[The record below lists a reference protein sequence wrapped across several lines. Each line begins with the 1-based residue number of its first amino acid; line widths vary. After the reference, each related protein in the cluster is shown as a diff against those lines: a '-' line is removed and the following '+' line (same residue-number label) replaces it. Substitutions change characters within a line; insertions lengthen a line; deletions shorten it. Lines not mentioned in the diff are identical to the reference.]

1 VFTYYNYGIVPILAL
16 LDFAMTFV
24 MKTDASEFY
33 VGAVLMQDYHPLTY
47 VSKALGP
54 KLRGLSIYEK
64 EYVAILL
71 AMEQWKSYLQCSEF
85 CILTG

>member
-1 VFTYYNYGIVPILAL
+1 
-16 LDFAMTFV
+16 
-24 MKTDASEFY
+24 
-33 VGAVLMQDYHPLTY
+33 LMQDYHPLTY